1 MLDSLSTRTQHFI
14 ALGLLFI
21 VPLILFFP
29 STIGGKEMQ
38 RHDIT
43 QWRAGAESIIDYREE
58 FGEEPL
64 WSKNMFGGMPSFVIS
79 TARQVPHLDTL
90 VKPFFSKWYPAFE
103 YWVLLTGMYILL
115 TLMGFRPWIAVTGS
129 IIYGLTTYFPI
140 IIMAGH
146 TSKFFALALAP
157 WMLVGYWLITRSP
170 QILRGLL
177 VFSIAV
183 SLEFRA
189 GHPQITY
196 YFLFVLLFVWL
207 FDVWNGLKIKEQQ
220 KWIKLTLVLLVG
232 GLIGVAGNAE
242 KLLPLQEYAQYSIRG
257 GSDISETTGLDKSYA
272 FAWSQGIK
280 ESLTLLLP
288 NAFGGA
294 SPNYWGPKS
303 VTSGPHYLGFLVLPF
318 IILGL
323 IKRRDYTRFAFLS
336 IGLLALFFSWGENF
350 LLLNNLA
357 FKLIPFFDKFRA
369 PETWLVI
376 SSFSA
381 SILVAY
387 GLEALP
393 KFKPEKFSLARI
405 RIPMLVIVGVFGL
418 AFLSYNSL
426 EYTNPLEVDRIAN
439 QIAQQNQINPSNAQV
454 RSQATNFVQQRLV
467 PERENL
473 ARADF
478 IRFGILSVVLIGFLY
493 AYFSA
498 KLSYTVLL
506 LLLFGIQSYDL
517 LQVGLRFVP
526 ESGFT
531 RQNPYDSVFMERQAR
546 PLDRFIQQNIYDE
559 AGIYEHRV
567 LPLLDNP
574 FNNAVPSYFYPTIGG
589 YSGAKLSLFQDVFM
603 SNNAA
608 LFDGPFGINLDLL
621 RLFNTK
627 YITYGGNLNVP
638 GVVPVYSSEQGS
650 VYEVQDILPKAFFV
664 DSVRLVNSGPV
675 AFDYLKNPGRIDF
688 SSVALVELDDLWEDQ
703 AIETINSLP
712 TSTLVDSTSL
722 VNVTKYT
729 GAELELSI
737 ERFSTGFLVIN
748 ELYYPAGWKAYLNG
762 EEIQIYK
769 TNYFL
774 RGLIIPPGNHE
785 LILDFQPD
793 SFGQGI
799 LVSWLS
805 IAFQLILGLWVGI
818 TWFRTKES

>member
-1 MLDSLSTRTQHFI
+1 MISSSRNQHII
-14 ALGLLFI
+14 ALALLFFI
-21 VPLILFFP
+21 PPILFFP

-43 QWRAGAESIIDYREE
+43 QWRAGAESIIEYREIYNK
-58 FGEEPL
+58 EPL

-90 VKPFFSKWYPAFE
+90 IKPFFSKWYPAFE
-103 YWVLLTGMYILL
+103 YWILLVGMYVLL
-115 TLMGFRPWIAVTGS
+115 TLMGFRPWIAITGS

-157 WMLVGYWLITRSP
+157 WMLVGYWMITRNP
-170 QILRGLL
+170 NILRGLL

-183 SLEFRA
+183 SLEFRS

-207 FDVWNGLKIKEQQ
+207 FDVWNGIKIKEQQ

-232 GLIGVAGNAE
+232 GLVGIAGNAE
-242 KLLPLQEYAQYSIRG
+242 KLLPLQEYAEYSIRG

-280 ESLTLLLP
+280 ESLTLILP

-323 IKRRDYTRFAFLS
+323 IKRRDYTPYAFLS
-336 IGLLALFFSWGENF
+336 IGVLALLFSWGGNF
-350 LLLNNLA
+350 LVLNNLA
-357 FKLIPFFDKFRA
+357 FNLIPFFDKFRA
-369 PETWLVI
+369 PETWLVLT
-376 SSFSA
+376 SFSA
-381 SILVAY
+381 SVLVAY

-393 KFKPEKFSLARI
+393 KFKPEKFSLSRI
-405 RIPMLVIVGVFGL
+405 RIPMLVIAGVFGF
-418 AFLSYNSL
+418 AFLSYSSL
-426 EYTNPLEVDRIAN
+426 EYTNPLEVDRISN
-439 QIAQQNQINPSNAQV
+439 QIAQQNQINPSNANV

-467 PERENL
+467 PKREDL

-478 IRFGILSVVLIGFLY
+478 IRFGILCVVLNGLLY

-498 KLSYTVLL
+498 KLSYTVVLL
-506 LLLFGIQSYDL
+506 LIFGVQSYDL
-517 LQVGLRFVP
+517 LQVGLRFIP

-531 RQNPYDSVFMERQAR
+531 NQNPYDSIFMERQAR

-559 AGIYEHRV
+559 TGTYESRV

-608 LFDGPFGINLDLL
+608 LFDGLYGINLDLL

-627 YITYGGNLNVP
+627 YITYSGNLNVP
-638 GVVPVYSSEQGS
+638 GVIPVYSSEQGS
-650 VYEVQDILPKAFFV
+650 VYEVKDILPKAFFV
-664 DSVRLVNSGPV
+664 DSVQLVSSSPE
-675 AFDYLKNPGRIDF
+675 AFDYLKNPDRIDF
-688 SSVALVELDDLWEDQ
+688 SSVALVEKVDLWEDQ
-703 AIETINSLP
+703 SIEKINDLLTFSLI
-712 TSTLVDSTSL
+712 DSTSF

-729 GAELELSI
+729 GAELELNTQRS
-737 ERFSTGFLVIN
+737 SSGFLVIN
-748 ELYYPAGWKAYLNG
+748 ELYYPTGWKAYLNG

-793 SFGQGI
+793 SFSHGI
-799 LVSWLS
+799 FISWLS
-805 IAFQLILGLWVGI
+805 VAFQLIIGLWVGI

>member
-323 IKRRDYTRFAFLS
+323 IKRRDYTPFAFLS

-664 DSVRLVNSGPV
+664 DSVRLVNSGPE